1 MTKQTKQK
9 ALTEDEIDEIV
20 IAQVDDDDAWEEEI
34 SVTPVS
40 RPRVAVEEDDATRHQ
55 GHRNPR

>member
-9 ALTEDEIDEIV
+9 TLTEDEIDEIV

-34 SVTPVS
+34 LVSPVS
-40 RPRVAVEEDDATRHQ
+40 RPHVAAEPDSTRHQ

>member
-9 ALTEDEIDEIV
+9 LLTEDEIDEIV

-40 RPRVAVEEDDATRHQ
+40 RPRVPDVGGSDHPVQRS
-55 GHRNPR
+55 R

>member
-40 RPRVAVEEDDATRHQ
+40 RPHVAVGDNSTGHQ

>member
-20 IAQVDDDDAWEEEI
+20 IAQVHDAWEEEI
-34 SVTPVS
+34 SVTPVT
-40 RPRVAVEEDDATRHQ
+40 RPLVAVEKQSTGHQ

>member
-20 IAQVDDDDAWEEEI
+20 IAQVDDDEAWEEEF

-40 RPRVAVEEDDATRHQ
+40 LPHAAVENESTRHQ
-55 GHRNPR
+55 GHRNSR

>member
-9 ALTEDEIDEIV
+9 VLTEDEIDEIV

-40 RPRVAVEEDDATRHQ
+40 RPHVAVETLPTDNQ
-55 GHRNPR
+55 GHRSSR

>member
-20 IAQVDDDDAWEEEI
+20 IAQVHDDDAWEEEI
-34 SVTPVS
+34 SVTPVT
-40 RPRVAVEEDDATRHQ
+40 RPHVAVDNHPTGQQ